1 MVCCRTGNCAAAHAR
16 GGGQVNEREQWPPAV
31 VAREI
36 RMITRAITGLMC
48 MLIVAF
54 GLMACSRARSDAD
67 ITTDVQNRIHADAA
81 LAATPI
87 AVQSNS
93 GVVVLSGNVPGEAER
108 SLAETLAKQAEGVKG
123 VINNLQVVTAAA
135 PLAVEPKPAAEA
147 GRPQPTPKP
156 KASASK
162 TAKSSTP
169 AASTTSTTP
178 PSAPP
183 APELVK
189 VTIPEG
195 TAVTIRLIDPVDTAK
210 NKEGDT
216 FRASLES
223 PIVIQDKT
231 IVPKNSDVQ
240 ARLVSAKSAGH
251 FTGSSSIV
259 LVVTKITVG
268 NKTYDVQ
275 TGEFTRQG
283 ASRGKR
289 TAVIVGGGA
298 AAGALIGGLAGGG
311 KGAAIGAAAGAGAG
325 TGVQALTKGQQ
336 LQLPS
341 ETVLEFQLKAPLTVT
356 PAPAD
361 TVQREKVE

>member
-1 MVCCRTGNCAAAHAR
+1 MKTR
-16 GGGQVNEREQWPPAV
+16 AV
-31 VAREI
+31 VA
-36 RMITRAITGLMC
+36 LMC

-54 GLMACSRARSDAD
+54 GLTACSRSRSDTD

-81 LAATPI
+81 FAATPI

-93 GVVVLSGNVPGEAER
+93 GVVVLSGNVTTEAQR
-108 SLAETLAKQAEGVKG
+108 SSAESLAKQVEGVKG

-135 PLAVEPKPAAEA
+135 PSAVEPKPATQASSP
-147 GRPQPTPKP
+147 RQVPKP
-156 KASASK
+156 KVAATKKVEPVAPVAS
-162 TAKSSTP
+162 TASTP
-169 AASTTSTTP
+169 PQPA
-178 PSAPP
+178 
-183 APELVK
+183 APELAK

-231 IVPKNSDVQ
+231 VVPKNSEVQ

-251 FTGSSSIV
+251 FSGSSSIV
-259 LVVTKITVG
+259 LVVTRITVG

-275 TGEFTRQG
+275 TGEFIKQG

-289 TAVIVGGGA
+289 TAVVVGGGA

-336 LQLPS
+336 IQLPS

-356 PAPAD
+356 PASTD
-361 TVQREKVE
+361 TAQREKVG